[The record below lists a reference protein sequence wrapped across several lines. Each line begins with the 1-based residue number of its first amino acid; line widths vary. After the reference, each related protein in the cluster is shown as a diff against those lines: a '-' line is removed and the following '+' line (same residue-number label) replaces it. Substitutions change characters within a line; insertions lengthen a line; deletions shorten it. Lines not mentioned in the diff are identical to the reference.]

1 MTDVPLFILSGF
13 LECLALVLAVSAF
26 SHGRRLYGFAVF
38 GLGIALVARLADG
51 FMSPGPDVF
60 LKVLGYGLAA
70 LALLVDIL
78 FEQVEVPDDEPRR
91 ILPPG

>member
-1 MTDVPLFILSGF
+1 
-13 LECLALVLAVSAF
+13 
-26 SHGRRLYGFAVF
+26 
-38 GLGIALVARLADG
+38 
-51 FMSPGPDVF
+51 MSPGADVF
-60 LKVLGYGLAA
+60 LKILGYGLAA